1 MIVRTIRHH
10 VDGRLFEW
18 GSALAMLG
26 IGAQLLIWPKAIAIS
41 EFHTLGAAP
50 PWLLAFFYLAFSIV
64 RGWALALNGRSYVY
78 GPRMRSYGALG
89 ACIIWSWMLTALIY
103 NGNEMPSPG
112 IPVYFALACCEL
124 YTSYRAASDVR
135 KSV

>member
-1 MIVRTIRHH
+1 MIKTIRHH

-18 GSALAMLG
+18 GSVLAMLG
-26 IGAQLLIWPKAIAIS
+26 LGIELMIWPNAIALS
-41 EFHTLGAAP
+41 AFHTLGALPAGFLP
-50 PWLLAFFYLAFSIV
+50 LFYLSFAVV

-89 ACIIWSWMLTALIY
+89 ACIIWSWMMTALIY
-103 NGNEMPSPG
+103 NGNEVPSPG

-124 YTSYRAASDVR
+124 YTIYRAASDVR

>member
-1 MIVRTIRHH
+1 MMIRTIRHY

-18 GSALAMLG
+18 CASIAMLG
-26 IGAQLLIWPKAIAIS
+26 LGSEIFMWPQTIAAS
-41 EFHTLGAAP
+41 AFHSLVLP
-50 PWLLAFFYLAFSIV
+50 PLVLAMCFLVFGSV
-64 RGWALALNGRSYVY
+64 RAVALAVNGRSSVY
-78 GPRMRSYGALG
+78 GPRLRAYCALA
-89 ACIIWSWMLTALIY
+89 ACVIWSWMMTALLL
-103 NGNEMPSPG
+103 NGNAIPSPG